1 MSTLITGGTGFVGA
15 QIVRLLLEKGE
26 TDLTVFDIRS
36 HTQTLDDV
44 GDRVAFIEGD
54 LGNCDH
60 VMTAVKK
67 TRPDVIYHLGGML
80 SLPSEADPAASLYA
94 NAVGTF
100 HVLEAARVYDVP
112 QVMFSST
119 VATYGID
126 FVGDEINDNTLQ
138 RPLLFYGATKVF
150 AEHMGLFFKKKYGL
164 DFRGIRYPGVVGPG
178 VKTAGI
184 AQYHAWV
191 IEACAKGKPFAI
203 WTKPETPHAIIYY
216 KDAARAMVQLA
227 GAPRH
232 ALKRATYV
240 IAGLRPIPTA
250 GELADVVRR
259 RIPHAQIRFEP
270 DAEKQGILDELAR
283 PINDDY
289 ARDEWDWRPDYDLE
303 RTVDDFLN
311 ELKLHPHRYA

>member
-1 MSTLITGGTGFVGA
+1 MATLITGGTGFVGA

-112 QVMFSST
+112 QMMFSST

-126 FVGDEINDNTLQ
+126 IIGDEINDDTLQ

-164 DFRGIRYPGVVGPG
+164 DFR
-178 VKTAGI
+178 
-184 AQYHAWV
+184 
-191 IEACAKGKPFAI
+191 
-203 WTKPETPHAIIYY
+203 
-216 KDAARAMVQLA
+216 
-227 GAPRH
+227 
-232 ALKRATYV
+232 
-240 IAGLRPIPTA
+240 
-250 GELADVVRR
+250 
-259 RIPHAQIRFEP
+259 
-270 DAEKQGILDELAR
+270 
-283 PINDDY
+283 
-289 ARDEWDWRPDYDLE
+289 
-303 RTVDDFLN
+303 
-311 ELKLHPHRYA
+311 